1 MVRKLPFSHSKSN
14 SSNLKQQ
21 FNEEFLKPEEINE
34 VEDTKKRTKELN
46 KQNTEKL
53 EEKKINEQKSSINNK
68 EKKKERKEDE
78 EIDIESLDNE
88 NEEFSFLINE
98 NEAIT
103 KSKNSKSNS
112 KNNSI
117 DKEINL
123 MSDSVNEINKIDKT
137 KSLSQSI
144 PKESFSTDF
153 ETDDSTIINKKKNS
167 NMEKD
172 KIKTTIDKINT
183 TKKNNQNKSTRPEK
197 DKRKEEKENDE
208 EEININI
215 TDDETEDKTFINEDD
230 NEKTKNKNKSNDNNS
245 YEKEIDLF
253 DFEDLSEIEI
263 SSDTDSDE
271 FIIDND
277 SKNKKRKSNT
287 NSINEKG
294 KSNKKQKIEKEI
306 SLKNNHYDELS
317 ENETDTEEVSDIE
330 NKSDSDSDEYLPDKK
345 RIKKKKNKSTT
356 NNRSNKKRKSNKKQ
370 KVKQEI
376 LNSDDNNNNNDDD
389 DDDEYLSESN
399 NESDEEEISNIENEN
414 DSDEFIPEK
423 EKTKSKK
430 KKNKSTTNNTSNK
443 KRKSNKKQKVKQEIL
458 NSDENDN
465 SNDDNDEYLSEN
477 KNESD
482 EEEILN
488 IENENDSDK
497 FIPEKEKTKSKKKKN
512 KSTTNNTSNKKRK
525 SNKKPKVEQ
534 ENLNSDSDDN
544 NNYEDLSENE
554 NEKDEEEVLNIEN
567 EKSNGK
573 KRKKSIVN
581 TSSEKRKSN
590 KKQKTDKV
598 TINGEN
604 DKNDKNSNNVK
615 IIKNNSK
622 ESSVNS
628 ESPKVINKFKILK
641 SLAVEDNFLSEDSE
655 DEEDEE
661 EWEKVEV
668 STSNAETDKEIDKK
682 HKLSSSDNLLL
693 SNQSI
698 TITFDKN
705 EVKKKKGKGIN
716 KYDRIVRE
724 LTHKVNLLCLLSSCK
739 IWNNW
744 INTYE
749 IKCIGLSVIP
759 IDILKIVNNNFK
771 FKLDDFT
778 SSLNQFCKWFRSFT
792 GLDRKDVEESG
803 ISIVSNSTSRSSIQ
817 SKSRSRGTRLRKKK
831 DEEETDEE
839 ETDEANEKN
848 EKVETVN
855 NKKDKE
861 KFMIRKFKDLEIL
874 FRKPVL
880 IEKYE
885 NTRNLYVILFVTLA
899 RIAGYR
905 CNFVASL
912 HPIPLSFAKKKNHN
926 NEAIELW
933 TEIYCK
939 KAKRWIPVNPLN
951 SHSVYSIPKQLI
963 TSEFNEISY
972 IITIDED
979 GFIKERTKRYAKDFL
994 TFTRKLRLKNDAKWW
1009 EVNVIKRYFTTNVID
1024 DSDEEV
1030 PDETEEKEPLP
1041 TSISGFLNHP
1051 LYVLERH
1058 IKKYEVLY
1066 SKEPVLG
1073 YIRNE
1078 AIYPRSNV
1086 RPVNTK
1092 EYWIRQGLSIKEG
1105 AKAAKYIKSRVYTI
1119 KKKRMIEFSKQNAVL
1134 DKDFN
1139 LGDEMVPLYG
1149 DWQTELYK
1157 SPPVKDGIV
1166 PKSQF
1171 GNIDMFKPSMLPE
1184 GGTHLQIQGLGPL
1197 ARKLNIDFA
1206 NAVIGFDFRLGHC
1219 VPIIDGIVVA
1229 TENVDK
1235 LLSKFEEFELE
1246 KFKKYMEKREKRI
1259 LSNWRRL
1266 VKGLLTRER
1275 LNEKY
1280 GNEAND

>member
-1105 AKAAKYIKSRVYTI
+1105 AKAAKYIKSR
-1119 KKKRMIEFSKQNAVL
+1119 
-1134 DKDFN
+1134 
-1139 LGDEMVPLYG
+1139 
-1149 DWQTELYK
+1149 
-1157 SPPVKDGIV
+1157 GIV